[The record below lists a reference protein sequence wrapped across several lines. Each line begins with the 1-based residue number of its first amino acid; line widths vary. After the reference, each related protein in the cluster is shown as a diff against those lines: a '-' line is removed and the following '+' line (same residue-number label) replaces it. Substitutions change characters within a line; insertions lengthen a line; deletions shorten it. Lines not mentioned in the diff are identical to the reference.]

1 MSEKRSNYMIEKV
14 GIDYQEHRSGR
25 RAVKVLLGC
34 LSYGN
39 DGRLADCVV
48 LDISATGA
56 KVRFD
61 KALDDE
67 EGANM
72 RLEKRLK
79 IATTI
84 DLPVQVVWQDGSDVG
99 LRFLSDP
106 CEVAVALEKLLPPAF
121 AWFNDVEQE
130 AD

>member
-1 MSEKRSNYMIEKV
+1 VSEKRSNYTIEKV
-14 GIDYQEHRSGR
+14 GIDYQERRTGR
-25 RAVKVLLGC
+25 RAVKVLPGC
-34 LSYGN
+34 LSYGD
-39 DGRLADCVV
+39 DGWLADCVV

-61 KALDDE
+61 KALYDG

-79 IATTI
+79 IAAAI
-84 DLPVQVVWQDGSDVG
+84 DLPVEVVWQDGSDVG
-99 LRFLSDP
+99 LRFLRDP
-106 CEVAVALEKLLPPAF
+106 CEVAAALEKTLPPAF
-121 AWFNDVEQE
+121 AWFNEVEQE